1 MSKVLVTLADDLLK
15 RVDRVASSRGMTR
28 SAYLSELAESGL
40 RRQGGQG
47 TSERARR
54 ALAKLDH
61 LMEAPTPGADST
73 QMIRAERDAR

>member
-1 MSKVLVTLADDLLK
+1 MSKVLVSLEDDLLK
-15 RVDRVASSRGMTR
+15 RVDRVAGSRGMTR

-47 TSERARR
+47 TTGRAKR
-54 ALAKLDH
+54 ALKKLDR
-61 LMEAPTPGADST
+61 LMEAPTPGGDST